1 MNAVPPPPR
10 ARERDTASAQG
21 LLAERG
27 ARATRARIDVLSALL
42 AADEALSHHDVERR
56 LARGH
61 DIDRVTLYR
70 VLEWLTAQGLV
81 HKVSGDDRIW
91 RFSAAGHAGGGAA
104 HAHAHFECSDC
115 GRVICLDEARVPM
128 IALPPG
134 FRRRKIEVTVKGTC
148 DACKR

>member
-1 MNAVPPPPR
+1 MNAVPTPPR
-10 ARERDTASAQG
+10 VRERDAANAQA

-70 VLEWLTAQGLV
+70 VLEWLTGQGLV
-81 HKVSGDDRIW
+81 
-91 RFSAAGHAGGGAA
+91 F
-104 HAHAHFECSDC
+104 
-115 GRVICLDEARVPM
+115 
-128 IALPPG
+128 
-134 FRRRKIEVTVKGTC
+134 
-148 DACKR
+148 